1 MQIFSP
7 VTRTDLKAH
16 AQSLRLWLLEI
27 AVWLVEAI
35 GFREGRIA
43 LNRHRVEARREL
55 RELIFLMMCAR
66 MRFRK
71 EDTRRRWMRPPST
84 PRGFR
89 YVQRRLDMVRLYTRG
104 IALKSF
110 TAMRRALDDLE
121 RIVTRAIARVPKGVS
136 TGRLIITRSVGAPAA
151 VRASNTYV
159 DEGVDAPNTS

>member
-1 MQIFSP
+1 MQIFTP
-7 VTRTDLKAH
+7 VTRTDLQAH

-43 LNRHRVEARREL
+43 LNKHRLEARREL

-71 EDTRRRWMRPPST
+71 TERRRRWMRPPST

-89 YVQRRLDMVRLYTRG
+89 YALRRIDMVRLYTRG
-104 IALKSF
+104 IALKTF
-110 TAMRRALDDLE
+110 AEMRRALDNLDAVV
-121 RIVTRAIARVPKGVS
+121 RCAIARVPKAMS
-136 TGRLIITRSVGAPAA
+136 TGVLAICAPPAVGAVCAAPAPA
-151 VRASNTYV
+151 TKGA
-159 DEGVDAPNTS
+159 DTS